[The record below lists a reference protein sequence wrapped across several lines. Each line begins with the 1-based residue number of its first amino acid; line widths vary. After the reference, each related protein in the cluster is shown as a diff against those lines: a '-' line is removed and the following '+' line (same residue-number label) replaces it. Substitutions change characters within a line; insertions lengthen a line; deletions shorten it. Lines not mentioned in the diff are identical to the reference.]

1 MTVLVTGGT
10 GLVGPRLLKRL
21 TEAGIE
27 CRALVRPGR
36 ELPDGVE
43 RAEGDILSPETLPT
57 AVLGVTA
64 VIHLAAVF
72 RTRDDDQ
79 IWTVNREGTRNL
91 IAAVQQHAPDARFLL
106 ASTSNVYDADSSHPG
121 REGDAVAPTLAY
133 PASKIEAENLLRA
146 SELTWAILRLPFIY
160 GDKDGHLESLPELAA
175 GMGWHPAQKLSV
187 IHHADI
193 ATAFTLA
200 LTGVLDGRTVNIADE
215 SPLSIYEMSQIVG
228 YDYPS
233 SAEPLAQPWKGQMD
247 VSLARSLGFTPTIS
261 TIYEAARTRAL

>member
-1 MTVLVTGGT
+1 MTILVTGGT

-21 TEAGIE
+21 TADGVR
-27 CRALVRPGR
+27 CRALVRPGK
-36 ELPDGVE
+36 ELPESVE
-43 RAEGDILSPETLPT
+43 RAEGDILSPDSLPA
-57 AVLGVTA
+57 AVKGVTA

-91 IAAVQQHAPDARFLL
+91 IAAVEQHAPHARFLL
-106 ASTSNVYDADSSHPG
+106 ASTSNVYDADSPRPG
-121 REGDAVAPTLAY
+121 REDDPVAPTLAY
-133 PASKIEAENLLRA
+133 PASKIEAEKLLRG
-146 SELTWAILRLPFIY
+146 SRLTWGVLRLPFIY
-160 GDKDGHLESLPELAA
+160 GDQDGHLESLPELAA

-193 ATAFTLA
+193 ATAFALA
-200 LTGVLDGRTVNIADE
+200 LTGAFDNLTVNIADE

-228 YDYPS
+228 YPYGS
-233 SAEPLAQPWKGQMD
+233 SAEPLTHPWKGQMD

-261 TIYEAARTRAL
+261 TIYEAARNGAL

>member
-1 MTVLVTGGT
+1 
-10 GLVGPRLLKRL
+10 
-21 TEAGIE
+21 
-27 CRALVRPGR
+27 
-36 ELPDGVE
+36 
-43 RAEGDILSPETLPT
+43 
-57 AVLGVTA
+57 
-64 VIHLAAVF
+64 
-72 RTRDDDQ
+72 
-79 IWTVNREGTRNL
+79 
-91 IAAVQQHAPDARFLL
+91 
-106 ASTSNVYDADSSHPG
+106 
-121 REGDAVAPTLAY
+121 APTLAY

-160 GDKDGHLESLPELAA
+160 GDQDGHLESLPELAA

-200 LTGVLDGRTVNIADE
+200 LTGVFDGRTVNIADE
-215 SPLSIYEMSQIVG
+215 SPLSISERSQIVG

-247 VSLARSLGFTPTIS
+247 VTLARSLGFTPTIS

>member
-1 MTVLVTGGT
+1 MTILVTGAT

-21 TEAGIE
+21 TAAGIE
-27 CRALVRPGR
+27 CRALVRPGKV
-36 ELPDGVE
+36 LPEGVE
-43 RAEGDILSPETLPT
+43 RAEGDILDPDSLPS
-57 AVLGVTA
+57 AVAGVTA

-72 RTRDDDQ
+72 RTRDEDQ

-91 IAAVQQHAPDARFLL
+91 IAAVEHGAPEARFLL
-106 ASTSNVYDADSSHPG
+106 ASTSNVYDADSAHPG
-121 REGDAVAPTLAY
+121 RETDTVRPTLAY

-146 SELTWAILRLPFIY
+146 STLTWGILRLPFIY
-160 GDKDGHLESLPELAA
+160 GDQDGHLESLPELAS

-200 LTGVLDGRTVNIADE
+200 LAGAFDGRIVNIADE
-215 SPLSIYEMSQIVG
+215 SPLTVYEMSQIVG

-233 SAEPLAQPWKGQMD
+233 SADPLPQPWQGQMD
-247 VSLARSLGFTPTIS
+247 VTLARSLGFTPTLS
-261 TIYEAARTRAL
+261 TIYSAARTGAL

>member
-27 CRALVRPGR
+27 CRALVRPGKK
-36 ELPDGVE
+36 LPDGVE
-43 RAEGDILSPETLPT
+43 RAEGDILSPDTLPE
-57 AVLGVTA
+57 AVAGATA

-72 RTRDDDQ
+72 RSRDDDQ
-79 IWTVNREGTRNL
+79 IWSVNREGTRNL
-91 IAAVQQHAPDARFLL
+91 IAAVQQHGPDARFLL
-106 ASTSNVYDADSSHPG
+106 ASTSNVYDSDTPHPG
-121 REGDAVAPTLAY
+121 RENDTVSPTLAY
-133 PASKIEAENLLRA
+133 PASKIEAETLLRA
-146 SELTWAILRLPFIY
+146 SGLTWGILRLPFIY
-160 GDKDGHLESLPELAA
+160 GDQDGHLESLPALAA

-200 LTGVLDGRTVNIADE
+200 LTGAFDRRTVNIADE

-233 SAEPLAQPWKGQMD
+233 SAEPLPQPWKGQMD
-247 VSLARSLGFTPTIS
+247 VTLARSLGFTPTIS
-261 TIYEAARTRAL
+261 TIYEGARTGRL